1 MTWAQRLKR
10 VFRVDLVTC
19 RHCVGSYGQIWC
31 MPMKSSGDL
40 VRLLD
45 LFSVNEFHTFNDL
58 RQIRE
63 TA

>member
-1 MTWAQRLKR
+1 MEIAG
-10 VFRVDLVTC
+10 LVIAVLGLIGLIP
-19 RHCVGSYGQIWC
+19 VGYWMSYGQIWC
-31 MPMKSSGDL
+31 MPMNSSGDL